1 MVPLGGGG
9 ATAVRDGGRAQVS
22 LYPEAGLLVSY
33 WKLVSYKERLPL
45 SFFLH
50 SVCVL
55 SWGLALRTELRRLRF
70 ECG

>member
-1 MVPLGGGG
+1 MVPLGGG
-9 ATAVRDGGRAQVS
+9 ATAVRDGGRVQVS
-22 LYPEAGLLVSY
+22 LYPEAGLLVS
-33 WKLVSYKERLPL
+33 WLPL

-55 SWGLALRTELRRLRF
+55 SWGLALRTELWRLRF